1 MLAIACIGQEQKIKD
16 GRSMSITRVML
27 AVLLAGLGA
36 CSTETPD
43 SDLMQAAP
51 RSLAQGDVIGIPSPF
66 DDDITVYRGL
76 PYAAAPIGDLR
87 WQPPQAAASWDGV
100 RVADTFANSCFQL
113 RHTSSFVWRREGFPV
128 SEDCLYL
135 NVWAPANAE
144 GLPVM
149 VWFHGGAHTSGQGHS
164 LIFDGTSLAQQG
176 VVLVTVNYRLGPFGF
191 LAHPWLSEAAD
202 SGASGNY
209 GLMDKMAALGWVRD
223 NALAVGGDPDN
234 VTIFGQSAGSQSV
247 CSLMASPSAQGL
259 FHKAIG
265 QSAACVNPLSIE
277 DANGHLRGAALVDS
291 LGADSLEALRAAE
304 PDALL
309 SAMVN
314 SGWEVGSRI
323 VVDGDVLPEWPSLSY
338 AEGRQAKIPLMLGF
352 LANEGEQ
359 LFPVDKSVTEAGL
372 DGFLSYVAGDLAEAL
387 KAEYNTER
395 LTPGQLQHAVSTDIF
410 MAFGMQRWAEYHAL
424 ADQPTFLY
432 FLDHVPPAFHLYMPE
447 QPYLELEGGA
457 RSGGAYHSGDLAL
470 VFGSLDKVGYEWTD
484 EDKVVSKQ
492 MVTYWTNFAKTG
504 NPNPRGEDAWALFN
518 AQSLSTRVINAD
530 PSTVAGVRK
539 RILEILASR
548 QPL

>member
-1 MLAIACIGQEQKIKD
+1 
-16 GRSMSITRVML
+16 MSIKRVVVAVFISGL
-27 AVLLAGLGA
+27 AA

-43 SDLMQAAP
+43 RDLTVGASL
-51 RSLAQGDVIGIPSPF
+51 SLAQGEAIGIPSPF
-66 DDDITVYRGL
+66 DDEIMVYRGL
-76 PYAAAPIGDLR
+76 PYASAPIGDLR
-87 WQPPQAAASWDGV
+87 WQPPQPATGWDGV
-100 RVADTFANSCFQL
+100 RVADTFADSCFQL
-113 RHTSSFVWRREGFPV
+113 RHASNFVWRREGFPV

-135 NVWAPANAE
+135 NVWVPDNAE
-144 GLPVM
+144 ALPVM

-176 VVLVTVNYRLGPFGF
+176 VVVVTVNYRLGPFGF
-191 LAHPWLSEAAD
+191 LAHPWLSEAAE

-209 GLMDKMAALGWVRD
+209 GLMDKIAALRWVRD
-223 NALAVGGDPDN
+223 NVLAMGGDPNN

-247 CSLMASPSAQGL
+247 CSLMVSPSAQGL

-265 QSAACVNPLSIE
+265 QSAACVNPLSVE
-277 DANGHLRGAALVDS
+277 DANGHLRGSELVES
-291 LGADSLEALRAAE
+291 LGADSLEALQAAD

-309 SAMVN
+309 SAMVD
-314 SGWEVGSRI
+314 SGWEAGSRI
-323 VVDGDVLPEWPSLSY
+323 VIDGDVLGEWPSQTY

-359 LFPVDKSVTEAGL
+359 LFPIDVSVTQAGL
-372 DGFLSYVAGDLAEAL
+372 DGFLNYVAGDMAEEL
-387 KAEYNTER
+387 KGEYDTES

-424 ADQPTFLY
+424 AGQSTYLY
-432 FLDHVPPAFHLYMPE
+432 FMDYVPPAFHLYMPE
-447 QPYLELEGGA
+447 QPYLALEGGS

-470 VFGSLDKVGYEWTD
+470 VFGSLDKVGYDWTD
-484 EDKVVSKQ
+484 EDEVVSEQ
-492 MVTYWTNFAKTG
+492 MVTHWTNFAKTG
-504 NPNPRGEDAWALFN
+504 NPNRSGEDAWIPFDRER
-518 AQSLSTRVINAD
+518 LSTRVINSEPA
-530 PSTVAGVRK
+530 TVGGVRK

>member
-1 MLAIACIGQEQKIKD
+1 
-16 GRSMSITRVML
+16 
-27 AVLLAGLGA
+27 
-36 CSTETPD
+36 
-43 SDLMQAAP
+43 
-51 RSLAQGDVIGIPSPF
+51 
-66 DDDITVYRGL
+66 
-76 PYAAAPIGDLR
+76 
-87 WQPPQAAASWDGV
+87 
-100 RVADTFANSCFQL
+100 
-113 RHTSSFVWRREGFPV
+113 
-128 SEDCLYL
+128 
-135 NVWAPANAE
+135 
-144 GLPVM
+144 
-149 VWFHGGAHTSGQGHS
+149 
-164 LIFDGTSLAQQG
+164 
-176 VVLVTVNYRLGPFGF
+176 
-191 LAHPWLSEAAD
+191 
-202 SGASGNY
+202 
-209 GLMDKMAALGWVRD
+209 
-223 NALAVGGDPDN
+223 
-234 VTIFGQSAGSQSV
+234 
-247 CSLMASPSAQGL
+247 
-259 FHKAIG
+259 
-265 QSAACVNPLSIE
+265 VNPLSIE

-291 LGADSLEALRAAE
+291 LGTDSLEALRAAE

-314 SGWEVGSRI
+314 SGWEAGSRI

-359 LFPVDKSVTEAGL
+359 LFPVDESVTEAGL

-387 KAEYNTER
+387 KAEYDTER

-424 ADQPTFLY
+424 ADQSTFLY
-432 FLDHVPPAFHLYMPE
+432 FMDHVPPAFHLYMPE
-447 QPYLELEGGA
+447 QPYLELEDGA

-504 NPNPRGEDAWALFN
+504 NPNPRGEDAWAPFN